1 MNSKVAWVLL
11 VSLGTQVQPQ
21 IMLDR
26 DYFPDYFPFLMAM
39 MPYSSCLLI
48 CKKEEIKY
56 NNKLKQ
62 YKNTKKINKRI

>member
-48 CKKEEIKY
+48 CRKEEIKY

>member
-26 DYFPDYFPFLMAM
+26 DYFPDYFSFLMAM